1 MMQFALASF
10 VGTLTVAAPRILPML
25 LFLLGATVAEALCV
39 SWASRSVQWR
49 TPVRIA
55 GDSRME
61 TRSPGAA
68 VCAVAHAYC
77 GTSTDGM
84 LPHRFGRRIIF
95 KQPKE
100 KTGSH

>member
-25 LFLLGATVAEALCV
+25 LILLGATVAEALCV

-49 TPVRIA
+49 RPVRIA

-61 TRSPGAA
+61 IRSPGAA
-68 VCAVAHAYC
+68 VAQSSTRTAVLQLTECFHIALA
-77 GTSTDGM
+77 GV
-84 LPHRFGRRIIF
+84 
-95 KQPKE
+95 
-100 KTGSH
+100 